1 MQIGHNKGIG
11 SHHPMTFENKCI
23 VKINREFK
31 YRINMLKGIVF
42 GICVTCLAIFGL
54 QLIFLNTSDTH
65 ANLRTDGNDK
75 LTRKTRKKTN
85 KNQINNTYKV
95 NKHIKHDFR

>member
-11 SHHPMTFENKCI
+11 SHHPVTFENKCI
-23 VKINREFK
+23 VEINREFK
-31 YRINMLKGIVF
+31 YRINKLKGIVF

-54 QLIFLNTSDTH
+54 QLVFLNTSGVLT
-65 ANLRTDGNDK
+65 NLQNNGNDK

-85 KNQINNTYKV
+85 KNQINYTYKV
-95 NKHIKHDFR
+95 NKHVDHDFR